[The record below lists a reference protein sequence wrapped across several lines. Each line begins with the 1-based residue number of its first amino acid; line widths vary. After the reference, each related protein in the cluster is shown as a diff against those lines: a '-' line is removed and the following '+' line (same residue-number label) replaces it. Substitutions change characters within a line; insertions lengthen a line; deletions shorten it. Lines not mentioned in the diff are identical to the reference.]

1 MASLHYYYGTMN
13 AGKSTNLL
21 QTAYNYEERK
31 MGVITLKPAVDTRD
45 GITHITSR
53 IGLSREAKVF
63 QKSDDLFYEV
73 SKIVGTDSTIK
84 VVVVDEA
91 QFLTEAQ
98 VIELTDVV
106 DVLNI
111 PVICYGLLNDFANK
125 LFPGS
130 AALITW
136 SDRRYE
142 IKTICHCG
150 AGARHVLRLNDHGE
164 VVKEGEQIVIGG
176 NSLYVSVCRKHYKLG
191 DPGQ

>member
-13 AGKSTNLL
+13 AGKSTTLL

-31 MGVITLKPAVDTRD
+31 MSVVTLKPAIDNRD
-45 GITHITSR
+45 SVTNITSR
-53 IGLSREAKVF
+53 IGLSREATLFKPE
-63 QKSDDLFYEV
+63 DDLFHKV
-73 SKIVGTDSTIK
+73 SKLMGTGDNVK

-98 VIELTDVV
+98 VIELTDIV

-125 LFPGS
+125 QFPGS
-130 AALITW
+130 SALVTW
-136 SDRRYE
+136 ADRLYE

-150 AGARHVLRLNDHGE
+150 AGARHVLRLNENGE
-164 VVKEGEQIVIGG
+164 VVKQGEQIVIGG

-191 DPGQ
+191 DTGL